1 MIEPQETKRLIAGSR
16 SAIEQRVLLL
26 APTGRD
32 AQLSQSI
39 LAEAG
44 LSCAVCANIDSICA
58 ELERG
63 AGSVVLAEEVLTVES
78 LKRLQ
83 VSLARQPAWSDLP
96 IVVLTHRGTNSAISV
111 YALETLGNIM
121 LLDRPVHV
129 ATLVSTIRTALRARM
144 RQYQIR
150 EHLLEREQ
158 AAAERER
165 LYAAERQARA
175 QAENA
180 LRIRDEFLSIAAHEL
195 KTPLTTL
202 MGNIELIER
211 RARRENSLSER
222 DARSVHVASQQAR
235 RLKQLIDGLLDL
247 SRLELG
253 QLSIVPQPL
262 DLRAL
267 ACRVVDEVQPGLSRH
282 SVACRMPEQP
292 VMIAGDEVRLEQVL
306 QNLIQNAIRY
316 SPGGGLVEVIV
327 DTADDPAQACL
338 RVRDHGI
345 GIASDALEQ
354 LFERFYRV
362 PDASIEH
369 IHGVGIGLYVVKEI
383 VTMHGGSVKVASE
396 IGVGSTFTVYL
407 PLHCDHQPISREIG
421 AAPPGVSA

>member
-1 MIEPQETKRLIAGSR
+1 
-16 SAIEQRVLLL
+16 
-26 APTGRD
+26 
-32 AQLSQSI
+32 
-39 LAEAG
+39 
-44 LSCAVCANIDSICA
+44 
-58 ELERG
+58 
-63 AGSVVLAEEVLTVES
+63 
-78 LKRLQ
+78 
-83 VSLARQPAWSDLP
+83 
-96 IVVLTHRGTNSAISV
+96 
-111 YALETLGNIM
+111 M

-158 AAAERER
+158 AAEERER

-175 QAENA
+175 EAENA

-202 MGNIELIER
+202 MGNIDLIER

-253 QLSIVPQPL
+253 QLSIEPQPL

-267 ACRVVDEVQPGLSRH
+267 ARRVVEEVQPGLSRH
-282 SVACRMPEQP
+282 SIACQMPDQP

-316 SPGGGLVEVIV
+316 SPNGGLVEVIV
-327 DTADDPAQACL
+327 DTVEQPAMACL
-338 RVRDHGI
+338 HVRDHGI

-383 VTMHGGSVKVASE
+383 VTMHGGTVKVASE
-396 IGVGSTFTVYL
+396 AGVGSTFTVYL
-407 PLHCDHQPISREIG
+407 PLLCALQLASEECG
-421 AAPPGVSA
+421 TATL

>member
-1 MIEPQETKRLIAGSR
+1 MTIEPQHKHLASGSR

-44 LSCAVCANIDSICA
+44 LSCAICASIASICE

-63 AGSVVLAEEVLTVES
+63 AGSVVLTEEVLTVES
-78 LKRLQ
+78 LRRLQ
-83 VSLARQPAWSDLP
+83 ATLARQPTWSDLP
-96 IVVLTHRGTNSAISV
+96 IVVLTHRGTNSAISA

-150 EHLLEREQ
+150 EHILEHERATREREQ
-158 AAAERER
+158 
-165 LYAAERQARA
+165 LYTAERQARA
-175 QAENA
+175 EAENA

-202 MGNIELIER
+202 MGNIDLIER
-211 RARRENSLSER
+211 RARREASLGER
-222 DARSVHVASQQAR
+222 DARSIHIASQQAR

-253 QLSIVPQPL
+253 QLSIEPQSL

-267 ACRVVDEVQPGLSRH
+267 ARRVVDEVRPGLTRH
-282 SVACRMPEQP
+282 SVVCRMPEYP
-292 VMIAGDEVRLEQVL
+292 VTIAGDEVRLEQVL
-306 QNLIQNAIRY
+306 QNLLQNAIRY
-316 SPGGGLVEVIV
+316 SPNGGLVEVTV
-327 DTADDPAQACL
+327 DIADQPAMACL
-338 RVRDHGI
+338 HVRDHGI
-345 GIASDALEQ
+345 GIAADALAQ

-362 PDASIEH
+362 PDASVEH

-383 VTMHGGSVKVASE
+383 VTMHGGTVKVASE
-396 IGVGSTFTVYL
+396 AGVGSTFVVCL
-407 PLHCDHQPISREIG
+407 PLQRELQ
-421 AAPPGVSA
+421 SANSPWQLAKEA